1 MEKLVPNLF
10 YISYIRSESCL
21 KINNF
26 YIMSFNIKVVNV
38 GDCIKKKV
46 TINNCYIYVKQ
57 WDSLAYF
64 EMRKL
69 CNFSLVAEITM
80 LLVVKHAD

>member
-21 KINNF
+21 KMNNF

-57 WDSLAYF
+57 
-64 EMRKL
+64 
-69 CNFSLVAEITM
+69 
-80 LLVVKHAD
+80 